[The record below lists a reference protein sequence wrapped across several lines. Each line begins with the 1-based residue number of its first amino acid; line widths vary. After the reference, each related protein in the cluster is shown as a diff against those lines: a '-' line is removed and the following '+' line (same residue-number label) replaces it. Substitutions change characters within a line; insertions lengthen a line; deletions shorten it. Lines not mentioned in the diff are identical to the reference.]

1 MIIGLKGWFQEYGI
15 GISTYCNFGNRQFQS
30 LLAQFSDWG
39 LLRLPQSEAADYT
52 STPLFENFCDCHPV
66 PVFEKSLIDYY

>member
-1 MIIGLKGWFQEYGI
+1 MIIGLKGLFQEYGI

-30 LLAQFSDWG
+30 LS
-39 LLRLPQSEAADYT
+39 AADYT
-52 STPLFENFCDCHPV
+52 STRLFENFCEPHPV